1 MFFVVDELFDGFLGL
16 CRGEIK
22 DFVCEKFWVFGV
34 FLENIETVLSVFG
47 EGIFIE
53 LRSFFGNLG
62 YFQLFLGVL
71 EGYFEEF
78 LRSFCSSS
86 IGNTVFLRFR
96 LK

>member
-53 LRSFFGNLG
+53 LRSFLEIWGIFS
-62 YFQLFLGVL
+62 YF
-71 EGYFEEF
+71 
-78 LRSFCSSS
+78 
-86 IGNTVFLRFR
+86 
-96 LK
+96 